1 MNKRRQPGLGV
12 DQEGLDSS
20 EDYTY
25 LVVSPTQ
32 HPSYV
37 KSAVVIDDY
46 AFPASD
52 YKRRSWRRTDI

>member
-1 MNKRRQPGLGV
+1 MNKRRQPGLRA

-25 LVVSPTQ
+25 FVVSPTH
-32 HPSYV
+32 HPSHV
-37 KSAVVIDDY
+37 KSVIDDY